1 MKQHRNEIT
10 TADLATWPEF
20 NPTALAPNDRP
31 IFTMRRTA
39 IELYA
44 SGETIKQIEM
54 QTHVNRRQLY
64 RLIESLHGYTC

>member
-10 TADLATWPEF
+10 TADLAVWPEF
-20 NPTALAPNDRP
+20 NPTVLAPKERA

-44 SGETIKQIEM
+44 GGETLKKLNHKRTSIADSC
-54 QTHVNRRQLY
+54 TD
-64 RLIESLHGYTC
+64 